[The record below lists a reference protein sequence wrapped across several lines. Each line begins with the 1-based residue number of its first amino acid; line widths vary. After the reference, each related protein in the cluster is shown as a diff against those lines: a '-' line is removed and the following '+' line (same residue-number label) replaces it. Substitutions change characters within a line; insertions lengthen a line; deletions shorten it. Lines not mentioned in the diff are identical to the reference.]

1 MQGFLARK
9 LHREAG
15 VAEGPCR
22 RDELKRFQ
30 EFLGAEYQ
38 VIVFE
43 GPRGRIVFKDK
54 QYDQATNVLTLLKV
68 ENHYHAVTSI
78 PALVN

>member
-1 MQGFLARK
+1 MKISCKVVVCKAGK
-9 LHREAG
+9 LHHEEG

-22 RDELKRFQ
+22 RDELKKFQ

-43 GPRGRIVFKDK
+43 GPRGTIVFKDK
-54 QYDQATNVLTLLKV
+54 QYDQATNVLTR
-68 ENHYHAVTSI
+68 
-78 PALVN
+78 

>member
-1 MQGFLARK
+1 MCKAGK
-9 LHREAG
+9 LHHEEG

-22 RDELKRFQ
+22 RDELKKFQ

-43 GPRGRIVFKDK
+43 GPRGKTSKDK
-54 QYDQATNVLTLLKV
+54 QYDQATNVLTR
-68 ENHYHAVTSI
+68 
-78 PALVN
+78 

>member
-1 MQGFLARK
+1 MKISCKVVVCKAGK
-9 LHREAG
+9 LHHEEG

-22 RDELKRFQ
+22 RDELKKFQ

-43 GPRGRIVFKDK
+43 GPRGTIVFKDK
-54 QYDQATNVLTLLKV
+54 QYDRLRTSLPAESTEPLLP
-68 ENHYHAVTSI
+68 N
-78 PALVN
+78 

>member
-1 MQGFLARK
+1 MQRRGVKGFLAGK

-22 RDELKRFQ
+22 RDELKKFQ
-30 EFLGAEYQ
+30 ESLGAEYQ

-43 GPRGRIVFKDK
+43 GPRGC
-54 QYDQATNVLTLLKV
+54 LL
-68 ENHYHAVTSI
+68 YTS
-78 PALVN
+78 PSPRD

>member
-1 MQGFLARK
+1 MCKAGK
-9 LHREAG
+9 LHHEEG

-22 RDELKRFQ
+22 RDELKKFQ

-43 GPRGRIVFKDK
+43 GPRGTIVFKDK
-54 QYDQATNVLTLLKV
+54 
-68 ENHYHAVTSI
+68 AV
-78 PALVN
+78 